1 MNSVNG
7 DAPVTVASELSYQ
20 GRSSASLASIL
31 TGAAS
36 GFAMLVAMGGVAQA
50 QTAAPAAAAADEEAE
65 VIVVTGIR
73 ASLRNAANLKRNLA
87 VISEVVTAE
96 DIGKLPDTSIAE
108 SIARLPG
115 LAAERVD
122 GRATRISIRGLGPDF
137 TTTLLNGREQVSTND
152 SRGIEFDQYPSELLG
167 GVNVYKT
174 ADASLT
180 AQGIAGTADLR
191 TVRPLDRRERAFV
204 VAGRVQSNSL
214 GEVMPDVD
222 ANGYRG
228 TMSYIDQFMDNRLGI
243 ALGVAHIY
251 SPNFTNRTEAYD
263 TGTTN
268 ARTTDGVGLGAGTR
282 SPGGIKV
289 MASSFELE
297 RTGVMGIIDFR
308 PTDTLRFNI
317 DAYHSTFESQQN
329 NRGVEINL
337 GQGANAGW
345 VASTVQRNT
354 DNYVTAGTF
363 RGLVPVRNI
372 YNQVEATVSA
382 FGSRMDWDITEA
394 TKVSLDFGYSA
405 AQRDTVFVETQ
416 PCFTDTAGACA
427 QADINY
433 SLRGDGGINLSIA
446 GANLGD
452 ASRVRLADPY
462 GWGADGFVKF
472 PSVDDE
478 LFTYR
483 LDFEHDLTEGA
494 VDSVKFGVMYSDRR
508 KERRFQEGFLNAPG
522 ATAPIPASAIAG
534 TVDLGFGGLG
544 QAIAFNPLQ
553 VLAAGTFTQNIPNE
567 WWMGQND
574 WNVEEQVTT
583 AYFQGVLDFSI
594 AGMPTTG
601 NFGLQ
606 YVQTEQSSDGFWV
619 GYFFGDAIGS
629 TGGVRAVQAGTS
641 YGELLPSLNL
651 SVEVS
656 DNLYVRVGANRV
668 LSRVNMEDMR
678 ITRQI
683 NFNVDNIDSTDP
695 FRSPYTGDGGNP
707 LLRPTISRNF
717 DISIERYIPGGY
729 ISFAMWQKN
738 LETYLRPGG
747 DRYFLDLSGYP
758 SPSWITDG
766 AGNIRR
772 PKIQT
777 ALVTTP
783 GNAEGGT
790 LKGLEFAASVPL
802 NLVTESLEGFGV
814 YFNVAKN
821 FSDVEFADSRAGRT
835 ELPGFSDLTG
845 NLAVY
850 YERDGFQARVNASY
864 RSSFLQDLV
873 AYNAAIE
880 RRETEAAT
888 YVDAQ
893 IGYEFQEGSPLR
905 GLSVQLQA
913 QNVTGEPWVTYYSN
927 PYRGL
932 NYDEF
937 GTTYILGASYKF

>member
-1 MNSVNG
+1 MKSVKSG
-7 DAPVTVASELSYQ
+7 APATVASGNSYE
-20 GRSSASLASIL
+20 GHRPVSLARLL

-36 GFAMLVAMGGVAQA
+36 GFAMMAALGGVAHA
-50 QTAAPAAAAADEEAE
+50 QTAPSADEAEEEPE

-73 ASLRNAANLKRNLA
+73 ASLRNAANIKRNLD

-96 DIGKLPDTSIAE
+96 DIGRLPDTSIAE

-122 GRATRISIRGLGPDF
+122 GRPTRISIRGLGPDF

-167 GVNVYKT
+167 GVNIYKT

-204 VAGRVQSNSL
+204 VSARAQTNSL

-228 TMSYIDQFMDNRLGI
+228 TISYIDQFMDNRLGI

-263 TGTTN
+263 TSTTN
-268 ARTTDGVGLGAGTR
+268 ARTSTGGGLGATTL
-282 SPGGIKV
+282 SPGGLKV

-297 RTGVMGIIDFR
+297 RTGFMGIVDFR
-308 PTDTLRFNI
+308 PTDTLRFNV
-317 DAYHSTFESQQN
+317 DAYHSTFTSQQN
-329 NRGVEINL
+329 NRGVEVNF
-337 GQGANAGW
+337 GQGANTGW
-345 VASTVQRNT
+345 IASTVQRNS
-354 DNYVTAGTF
+354 DNYVIAGTF

-372 YNQVEATVSA
+372 YNQVEADVSA
-382 FGSRMDWDITEA
+382 FGARMDWDVSEA
-394 TKVSLDFGYSA
+394 TKISLDYGYSA
-405 AQRDTVFVETQ
+405 AQRETVFLETQ

-427 QADINY
+427 QTDINY
-433 SLRGDGGINLSIA
+433 SLASDGRINLNIA
-446 GANLGD
+446 NANLGD
-452 ASRVRLADPY
+452 PARVRLADPY

-478 LFTYR
+478 LSTYR
-483 LDFEHDLTEGA
+483 FDVEHDLENGA
-494 VDSVKFGVMYSDRR
+494 VDMVRFGVMFSDRR
-508 KERRFQEGFLNAPG
+508 KERRFTEGFLNAPG
-522 ATAPIPASAIAG
+522 ATAPIPTAAIAG

-553 VLAAGTFTQNIPNE
+553 VIASGTFVQNVPNE

-574 WNVEEQVTT
+574 WNVEEKVTT
-583 AYFQGVLDFSI
+583 LYFQGVLDFAI

-601 NFGLQ
+601 NFGVQ
-606 YVQTEQSSDGFWV
+606 YVNTEQSSDGFWV

-629 TGGVRAVQAGTS
+629 TGGVRPVQGGTS

-651 SVEVS
+651 SVEVT

-683 NFNVDNIDSTDP
+683 NFNPDLIDSTDP

-717 DISIERYIPGGY
+717 DISIERYFSGGY
-729 ISFAMWQKN
+729 VSFALWQKN

-747 DRYFLDLSGYP
+747 DRFFLDLSGYP
-758 SPSWITDG
+758 SPSWITD
-766 AGNIRR
+766 ANGNIRR
-772 PKIQT
+772 PRIQT
-777 ALVTTP
+777 AYVTTP

-790 LKGLEFAASVPL
+790 LKGLEFAASVPF
-802 NLVTESLEGFGV
+802 NLISESLEGFGM

-821 FSDVEFADSRAGRT
+821 YSDVEFADSRAGRT

-850 YERDGFQARVNASY
+850 YERNGFQARINANY

-893 IGYEFQEGSPLR
+893 IGYEFQEGSPLQ
-905 GLSVQLQA
+905 GLSVLLQA
-913 QNVTGEPWVTYYSN
+913 QNVTGEPWVTHYSN

-937 GTTYILGASYKF
+937 GTTYIAGISYKF